1 MKNTSPAAKAIL
13 IVEDNQLLK
22 LLTID
27 ILEEAGF
34 VVLDA
39 ANADEALAVLAGRTD
54 IAVLLTGINL
64 PGSMDGISLAHAAR
78 ARWPHIKIVAVSGR
92 SHLSANDFPAESRL
106 LRKPYHSAAMISA
119 IRALIGTADRRPD
132 GNSRVYLDV

>member
-1 MKNTSPAAKAIL
+1 MKNRALAAKAIL
-13 IVEDNQLLK
+13 IVENDQLLK

-39 ANADEALAVLAGRTD
+39 ADADEAVTVLAGRTD

-64 PGSMDGISLAHAAR
+64 SGSMDGVSLAHAVR

-92 SHLSANDFPAESRL
+92 THLSAVDFPAESRF

-119 IRALIGTADRRPD
+119 IRTLIDTADARRD
-132 GNSRVYLDV
+132 GNSQVYLDV